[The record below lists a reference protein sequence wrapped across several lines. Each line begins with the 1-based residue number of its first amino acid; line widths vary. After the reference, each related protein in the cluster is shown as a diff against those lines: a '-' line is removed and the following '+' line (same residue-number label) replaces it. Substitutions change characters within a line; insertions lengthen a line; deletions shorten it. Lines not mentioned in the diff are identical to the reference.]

1 MFKVKIDGCEC
12 GRKEV
17 VIETDENTDE
27 ISVDICLII
36 RAVYGSVL
44 RDDKEKEMFKMFV
57 EDGLGKIALAE
68 PEKIEKEKRRVQ
80 EILESE
86 KKGRKELA
94 DALLKDE
101 LVELFI
107 QAMLE
112 GGEDE

>member
-1 MFKVKIDGCEC
+1 MFKVKIDDCEC
-12 GRKEV
+12 GRKAV
-17 VIETDENTDE
+17 AIETDENMDD

-36 RAVYGSVL
+36 RAIYGSVL

-57 EDGLGKIALAE
+57 KDGLGEIALAE
-68 PEKIEKEKRRVQ
+68 PEKRRAQ
-80 EILESE
+80 EILKSE
-86 KKGRKELA
+86 KKCAKELA
-94 DALLKDE
+94 DALLKGKEE